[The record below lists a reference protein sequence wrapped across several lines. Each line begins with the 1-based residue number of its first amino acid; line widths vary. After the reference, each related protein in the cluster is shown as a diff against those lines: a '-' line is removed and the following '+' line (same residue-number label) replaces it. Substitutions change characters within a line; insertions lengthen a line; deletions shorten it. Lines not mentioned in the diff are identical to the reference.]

1 MKIGARVKVRRDK
14 LVPLRKGEV
23 TREKVDLAKARI
35 LSEGLVRILKGR
47 RLPNGDI
54 QFAGGHNLMVALD
67 ELQYEGLI
75 DVQLYEECTQEEFGE
90 MYLGDNSAVDN
101 NCTRWALH
109 AVSHPVALLGPDYYA
124 KSSSEKD
131 AKLARRMGI
140 SHKHIPMLREMAE
153 AIKAQTLA
161 PEAKDILSIDLA
173 VYFWKQV
180 RDRGMIPLAAQKAYL
195 MALLPRLR
203 ADAPDGLAIL
213 DPTTRMRKWSE
224 PFGSGKTRR
233 AKSSFTGAR
242 SLSLVE
248 HVDKARVTLENVN
261 NIIENDDD
269 DPEVD
274 DDIKQALLDQ
284 CELFIQN
291 CDDAEHEES
300 NG

>member
-1 MKIGARVKVRRDK
+1 MKIGARVKVHREK

-23 TREKVDLAKARI
+23 TREKVDLAKSRI
-35 LSEGLVRILKGR
+35 QSEGLVRILKGR

-54 QFAGGHNLMVALD
+54 QFAGGHNLWVALD

-75 DVQLYEECTQEEFGE
+75 DVQLYEDCTQEEFGE

-109 AVSHPVALLGPDYYA
+109 AVSHPVVLLGSDYHA

-131 AKLARRMGI
+131 AKIARRMGI
-140 SHKHIPMLREMAE
+140 NHKHIPMLREMAE

-161 PEAKDILSIDLA
+161 PEVKDILSIDLA

-180 RDRGMIPLAAQKAYL
+180 RDRGMIPLAAQKTYL
-195 MALLPRLR
+195 IELLPRLR
-203 ADAPDGLAIL
+203 ADAPDGTATL
-213 DPTTRMRKWSE
+213 DPISRMRKWSE

-233 AKSSFTGAR
+233 AKSNFTGAR
-242 SLSLVE
+242 KLNLAE
-248 HVDKARVTLENVN
+248 QVDKARVGLENVN
-261 NIIENDDD
+261 NVIENDD

-291 CDDAEHEES
+291 CDDAENEES